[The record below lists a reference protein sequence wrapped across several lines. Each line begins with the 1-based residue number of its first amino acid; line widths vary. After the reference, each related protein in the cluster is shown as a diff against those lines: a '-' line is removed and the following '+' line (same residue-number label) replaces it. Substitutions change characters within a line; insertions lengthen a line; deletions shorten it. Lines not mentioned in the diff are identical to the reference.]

1 MHLTRVLHQLEVEKK
16 HCEVL
21 NEIRKASRS
30 QCWWEAPINEL
41 GLHELEKLKMAIE
54 DVKKNVE
61 QQANKILIDSKNNPS
76 PFFGVNNENINLRH
90 HQSRLPLEIPAP
102 SNDALPTFYN

>member
-1 MHLTRVLHQLEVEKK
+1 M
-16 HCEVL
+16 L

-41 GLHELEKLKMAIE
+41 GLHELEKLKTAME

-61 QQANKILIDSKNNPS
+61 QQANKILINSKNNPS
-76 PFFGVNNENINLRH
+76 PFFGVNNENINLHH
-90 HQSRLPLEIPAP
+90 HQSRLPLQIRAP
-102 SNDALPTFYN
+102 SNDALPNFYNSGFGHYHDHQQ